1 MMLKRKNGGYFVIID
16 VRQQRFGHMRCKF
29 YIQYCQRP
37 YHVEL
42 TRSRQLP
49 EVKLRRVPLVLG
61 WVTAWEYGMLLA
73 FLFSIYSDFN
83 MTNTIYL

>member
-16 VRQQRFGHMRCKF
+16 VRQQRFGHIRCKF

-42 TRSRQLP
+42 TRSRQLTD
-49 EVKLRRVPLVLG
+49 VFS
-61 WVTAWEYGMLLA
+61 TAPKIQTNFRII
-73 FLFSIYSDFN
+73 FLSFF
-83 MTNTIYL
+83 